1 LARRFWSI
9 LGYDYREM
17 PSSPDAWTPLVNP
30 RDLMTTMSCFD
41 THVNTKGVSPFNVN
55 IAYTHANGQPQVQ
68 VKCRGAVVEWLPDGT
83 PWRVLGTHTDITKI
97 SEAADAKVAFV
108 SRMSHEIRTPVCAIL
123 NECEVMAEGSRHG
136 RRSARAR
143 RWEVET
149 AVIEDSCNQLLSLCN
164 NILTLEKVFKKKVVA
179 TPTTSI
185 SAKDFL
191 RKALRR
197 HSREARKKGVRLGE
211 GVVRGAQPPR
221 DLMIDVS
228 KCNQVV
234 DNLVSN
240 AIKYTQAAGSIA
252 VPEPGKD
259 KEREWNWQVDVLVK
273 DTGVGIHTKDKEA
286 IFDRFEQANSSM
298 QGAGLGLSISRE
310 LARLML
316 GDVTLAQ
323 TEPGKGS
330 TFIFSFS
337 AALASANKNAAPA
350 KDAAADPKKV
360 AQEDGISKNIFR
372 VLSVDDILVNRK
384 IMRRKVLAIE
394 DQLLRIG
401 ADGIKVEV
409 VDAVNGLDAVM
420 VFRDAIG
427 EFNLVFMDCLMPE
440 MDGFEAARTI
450 HRMCDEWGIAR
461 VPIVAVT
468 ASVSSAL
475 HEESREA
482 GMMQV

>member
-1 LARRFWSI
+1 
-9 LGYDYREM
+9 
-17 PSSPDAWTPLVNP
+17 AWTPLVNP
-30 RDLMTTMSCFD
+30 ADLMRTMSCFD
-41 THVNTKGVSPFNVN
+41 THVNTKGASPFNVN
-55 IAYTHANGQPQVQ
+55 IAYTHANGQTVQ

-123 NECEVMAEGSRHG
+123 NECEVMAVEGGHK
-136 RRSARAR
+136 
-143 RWEVET
+143 T

-164 NILTLEKVFKKKVVA
+164 NILTLEKVFQKRVVG

-185 SAKDFL
+185 SAKEFL
-191 RKALRR
+191 RKAVRR
-197 HSREARKKGVRLGE
+197 HSREARKRGIRLGE
-211 GVVRGAQPPR
+211 GVMHGAQPPR
-221 DLMIDVS
+221 NLMIDVS

-240 AIKYTQAAGSIA
+240 AIKYTQAAGSVFTSGA
-252 VPEPGKD
+252 DLE
-259 KEREWNWQVDVLVK
+259 KEKEEDGGWQVEVLVK
-273 DTGVGIHTKDKEA
+273 DTGVGIHAKDREA

-330 TFIFSFS
+330 TFLFSFS
-337 AALASANKNAAPA
+337 AALDAENKNILPVE
-350 KDAAADPKKV
+350 DTTADSKKIV
-360 AQEDGISKNIFR
+360 QEDGVLKTIFR
-372 VLSVDDILVNRK
+372 VLSVDDIVVNRK

-394 DQLLRIG
+394 DQLMRIDAG
-401 ADGIKVEV
+401 GIKVEV

-420 VFRDAIG
+420 VFRDAMG
-427 EFNLVFMDCLMPE
+427 KFNVVFMDCLMPE

-468 ASVSSAL
+468 ASVSSAI
-475 HEESREA
+475 HEESRKA
-482 GMMQV
+482 GMMQVDWRVPL